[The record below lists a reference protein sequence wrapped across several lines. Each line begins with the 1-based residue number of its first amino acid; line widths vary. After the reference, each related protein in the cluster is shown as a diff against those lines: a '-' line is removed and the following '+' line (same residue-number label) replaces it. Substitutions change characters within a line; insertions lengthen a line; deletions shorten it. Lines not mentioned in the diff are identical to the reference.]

1 MTDVESHPKLGA
13 SWEGFVLGEVVNR
26 LQATAEECHYW
37 ATYSGAE
44 LDLLITQGRR
54 KRGFEIKRTS
64 SPKMTKS
71 MAVAVEDLNLDRLDV
86 IHAGDHSFPLSD
98 KIRAV
103 ALKDLEDLH

>member
-1 MTDVESHPKLGA
+1 
-13 SWEGFVLGEVVNR
+13 
-26 LQATAEECHYW
+26 
-37 ATYSGAE
+37 
-44 LDLLITQGRR
+44 
-54 KRGFEIKRTS
+54 
-64 SPKMTKS
+64 MTKS